1 LGMVL
6 ATPVWLGVGSATPKG
21 KTLTQF
27 FSFFLII
34 FGLVLVAESPIMAM
48 GWFGHPKNDRF
59 GVAEP
64 TSKALGGDLATVD
77 LS

>member
-1 LGMVL
+1 
-6 ATPVWLGVGSATPKG
+6 
-21 KTLTQF
+21 
-27 FSFFLII
+27 
-34 FGLVLVAESPIMAM
+34 VLVAESPIMAM